1 LKQRRRGPGHFAFDL
16 GLLAFAAVASGV
28 GVGRSRALGDGWV
41 ADAIIHPWSM
51 RLALVAVVLSF
62 LLPVGG
68 LGVDLCLFHRQT
80 GLPCPGCGLTR
91 SLTSVAHGEIGHA
104 FDLHLFGPA
113 IWLIALALSVGNF
126 LGERRRERIRTW
138 LRQRGR
144 SARIGYLTF
153 VYGFV
158 VFGVVRLVLAI
169 VAAAA

>member
-1 LKQRRRGPGHFAFDL
+1 
-16 GLLAFAAVASGV
+16 VASSLGASGSGTV
-28 GVGRSRALGDGWV
+28 GDGWV
-41 ADAIIHPWSM
+41 ATAIVHPWSM
-51 RLALVAVVLSF
+51 RLALLAVVLSF
-62 LLPVGG
+62 LLPVDG
-68 LGVDLCLFHRQT
+68 LGVDLCMFHRQT

-91 SLTSVAHGEIGHA
+91 SLTSVAHGQIGHA
-104 FDLHLFGPA
+104 FELHLFGPL